1 MLNCKLRSS
10 FVIGVFDS
18 ELGDPIISDDDG
30 DTELVDDEETGVV
43 VDDDETGDVVDDD
56 ETGDVVDDDE
66 TGDVVDELLESLDTD
81 NFSGSTLDFVES
93 LEDVEDS
100 TINNFFFCG
109 IPDIILI
116 Y

>member
-1 MLNCKLRSS
+1 M
-10 FVIGVFDS
+10 
-18 ELGDPIISDDDG
+18 
-30 DTELVDDEETGVV
+30 
-43 VDDDETGDVVDDD
+43 
-56 ETGDVVDDDE
+56 
-66 TGDVVDELLESLDTD
+66 DELLESLDTD
-81 NFSGSTLDFVES
+81 IFSGSILDFDES

>member
-1 MLNCKLRSS
+1 LLNCKLRSS

-30 DTELVDDEETGVV
+30 DTEAVDDEETGVV
-43 VDDDETGDVVDDD
+43 VDDEETGV
-56 ETGDVVDDDE
+56 
-66 TGDVVDELLESLDTD
+66 VVDELLESPELDI
-81 NFSGSTLDFVES
+81 FSGLILDFVES

>member
-30 DTELVDDEETGVV
+30 DTELVDDEETGV
-43 VDDDETGDVVDDD
+43 VVDDD